1 MKRSKIPAL
10 MAAALLSLVTTT
22 AWAAD
27 QQAAGD
33 SPDAALFKTVSALD
47 TAVFDSF
54 NHCSDPAQLKLHA
67 SFFAPDVEF
76 YHDKGGVT
84 WTRQDMLA
92 NTAKNVCGNFRRE
105 LVEGSLRVYPIK
117 DYGAIELGTHRFCQF
132 KSNDCEGIAD
142 FVVIWTHQN
151 DEWKI
156 TRVMSFGHRANTAG
170 AQ

>member
-1 MKRSKIPAL
+1 MGRRITLAM
-10 MAAALLSLVTTT
+10 MAAALLSLAATIASASDPQT
-22 AWAAD
+22 ATDPAD
-27 QQAAGD
+27 D
-33 SPDAALFKTVSALD
+33 ALFKTISALD

-54 NHCSDPAQLKLHA
+54 NRCSDPAQLKLHA

-92 NTAKNVCGNFRRE
+92 NTARNVCGNFRRE
-105 LVEGSLRVYPIK
+105 LVPGSLRVYPIK

-132 KSNDCEGIAD
+132 KSTDCEGIAD

-156 TRVMSFGHRANTAG
+156 TRVMSFGHRANIPA